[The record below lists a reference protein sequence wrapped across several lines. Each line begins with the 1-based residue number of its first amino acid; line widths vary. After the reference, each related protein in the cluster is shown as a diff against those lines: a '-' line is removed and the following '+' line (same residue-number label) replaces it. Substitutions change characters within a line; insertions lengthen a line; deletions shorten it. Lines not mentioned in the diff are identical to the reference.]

1 MNMKLVNTF
10 ALFIASVLS
19 TQADDYNVKVKGIQV
34 IGSGDECKKARH
46 LQDSGDADDMASIK
60 WTYGDADSVHS
71 ELYNTKDGGGR
82 GLRNMMADEKAEE
95 RCALTLFPPDNSALY
110 LPDITYTFWKCGA
123 GQLALEGEIGCT
135 CGITRVVTVSA
146 SSNVALP
153 LYQDE
158 YLSENACNA
167 SCSRGVNDKCWVC
180 MSQTGPGGYTNYFC
194 KHKADITPFMLGAP
208 AKKRSR
214 CNIDCPVLK
223 ELPYQLYIR

>member
-46 LQDSGDADDMASIK
+46 LQDSGKADDQVRVQGS
-60 WTYGDADSVHS
+60 GGEADSLQS
-71 ELYNTKDGGGR
+71 NDGGGR
-82 GLRNMMADEKAEE
+82 GLRNMMADEKAGE

-158 YLSENACNA
+158 YISENACNA
-167 SCSRGVNDKCWVC
+167 SCSRGVDDKCWVC
-180 MSQTGPGGYTNYFC
+180 MSQSGPGEYTNYFC
-194 KHKADITPFMLGAP
+194 RHKADITPFMLGAP

-214 CNIDCPVLK
+214 CNIDCFARLRKYAGGTSPR
-223 ELPYQLYIR
+223 YDGF